1 MKWFSV
7 RLKWNSAARSSIF
20 KKGFDFMAEEEK
32 AKNTQEKGLT
42 AEDLAANF
50 QDQSVAEFFK
60 KNMQMLG
67 LTGKIKTLTTIVH
80 EYVTNSLDACEE
92 AKILPDIEVQIKEL
106 GEEYYEVTVKDNG
119 PGLTKETVGK
129 ALGKLL
135 AGTKFHR
142 MMQLRGQQGIGA
154 SGCTMLSQITT
165 GKATSVITG
174 TGKGK
179 PFSAEIT
186 IDPKKN
192 EPKLANFTELAKE
205 FQGTII
211 KAKFKG
217 VKYVNSEQAPLE
229 YLRRTAIA
237 NPHTQITLIEP
248 AGGKIVF
255 KRTLK
260 EIPARPTEMKPH
272 PKGATIDDLITL
284 AKYSDAR
291 KISSFLKN
299 SFDRFGDKAVEEVA
313 KGISFDINKDPRQI
327 TWDEAEEVVKQFK
340 KINFIA
346 PRTDGLIPIGE
357 DRIAKSLKG
366 IVNPEF
372 QSVITRK
379 PSVYRGGFPFQVEA
393 GIAFGG
399 SAGRMGET
407 NEEGQQQR
415 KIEIMRF
422 ANRAP
427 LLFDTG
433 GCAIT
438 KAVQSI
444 DWKRYGMKDYENAPL
459 TVFVNLISVH
469 IPYTSAGKQAI
480 SDEDEIMEELRL
492 ALMETGRKI
501 YTFIGRQK
509 RLEEKEAKRKMFY
522 KYATEVAAGVADL
535 TEKNKK
541 DIEAKLH
548 ALVLKHLK
556 LEEQKEKEEDAKGEA
571 GEDEIEKEY
580 EKRKAK
586 EKKEAEKKAK
596 KKGSPD
602 DGAEGG

>member
-1 MKWFSV
+1 
-7 RLKWNSAARSSIF
+7 
-20 KKGFDFMAEEEK
+20 MAEEEK
-32 AKNTQEKGLT
+32 TIQAQAEKGMS
-42 AEDLAANF
+42 AEDIAKEF
-50 QDQSVAEFFK
+50 KEHSVAEFFK

-92 AKILPDIEVQIKEL
+92 ANILPDIEVQIKEL
-106 GEEYYEVTVKDNG
+106 GDEYYEITVKDNG
-119 PGLTKETVGK
+119 PGLTHETVGK

-142 MMQLRGQQGIGA
+142 MMQMRGQQGIGA
-154 SGCTMLSQITT
+154 AGCTMLSQITT

-192 EPKLANFTELAKE
+192 EPKITNLTELGKE
-205 FQGTII
+205 FKGTII

-237 NPHTQITLIEP
+237 NPHAQITLIEP
-248 AGGKIVF
+248 NGEKTSF

-260 EIPARPTEMKPH
+260 EIPPRPTEMKPH
-272 PKGATIDDLITL
+272 PKGVTIDDLVTL
-284 AKYSDAR
+284 SKYTDAK
-291 KISSFLKN
+291 KVSSFLKN
-299 SFDRFGDKAVEEVA
+299 TFDRIGDKSIEEIT
-313 KGISFDINKDPRQI
+313 KGLSFDINKDPRQLS
-327 TWDEAEEVVKQFK
+327 WEEAEEIVKQFK
-340 KINFIA
+340 KTNFIA
-346 PRTDGLIPIGE
+346 PRTDGLMPIGE
-357 DRIAKSLKG
+357 DRIKKSLQN

-372 QSVITRK
+372 LSVITRK
-379 PSVYRGGFPFQVEA
+379 PSVYSGGFPFQVEV

-399 SAGRMGET
+399 NAGRMAEA
-407 NEEGQQQR
+407 NEEGVMQR
-415 KIEIMRF
+415 KIELMRF

-433 GCAIT
+433 GCATT
-438 KAVQSI
+438 KAMQSI
-444 DWKRYGMKDYENAPL
+444 DWKRYGMKDIENAPL
-459 TVFVNLISVH
+459 TIFVNLISVH

-501 YTFIGRQK
+501 YIFIGHQRRQA
-509 RLEEKEAKRKMFY
+509 EKEAKRKMFY
-522 KYATEVAAGVADL
+522 KYATEVAIAVSEL
-535 TEKNKK
+535 TGKNRK
-541 DIEAKLH
+541 DVEAKLH

-556 LEEQKEKEEDAKGEA
+556 LEEQKEKQEDAKSEMS
-571 GEDEIEKEY
+571 EEEIEKEY
-580 EKRKAK
+580 EKRKEK
-586 EKKEAEKKAK
+586 EKKEAAKKPK
-596 KKGSPD
+596 KKGKLEAAMV
-602 DGAEGG
+602 GEGE